1 MIEFLQE
8 LINWNDMFSVLQDRY
23 IEFSETKGWTIF
35 NIPFMD
41 WHDFYK
47 LLFKFTF
54 FMIFLTILVRFIY
67 YPKANKKSYLV
78 TYFLIGISVF
88 MISITLENVKLELGF
103 ALGLFAIFGII
114 RYRTDA
120 IEIKEMTYLF
130 AVIGLAVMNALANK
144 KVSIAE
150 LLFANLAVLTIAYG
164 LENFWL
170 VRNEVSRSIVYERID
185 LIKPGN
191 HKKLLA
197 DISKRTGLKI
207 NRISIGNID
216 FLKDTAR
223 IKIYYFEDDQEGFY
237 NPEFSRDFNGDE
249 ENNLSNKN
257 NQNAN

>member
-1 MIEFLQE
+1 MIDFLQE
-8 LINWNDMFSVLQDRY
+8 LFNWNDIFYVFQNKYLVFT
-23 IEFSETKGWTIF
+23 ENKGWTIF

-41 WHDFYK
+41 WNDFLK
-47 LLFKFTF
+47 LLFKFGF
-54 FMIFLTILVRFIY
+54 FMVFLSILVRYIY
-67 YPKANKKSYLV
+67 YPKAKKKSYLV

-130 AVIGLAVMNALANK
+130 VVIGLAVMNALANK

-150 LLFANLAVLTIAYG
+150 LVFANAIVVIISYG

-170 VRNEVSRSIVYERID
+170 VKNEVSRRITYGRID

-191 HKKLLA
+191 HKKLYA
-197 DISKRTGLKI
+197 DLSKRTGLKI
-207 NRISIGNID
+207 NRVSIGDID

-223 IKIYYFEDDQEGFY
+223 LKIYYFEDDQQGFY
-237 NPEFSRDFNGDE
+237 NPDFHQEINGGAEVEKQD
-249 ENNLSNKN
+249 
-257 NQNAN
+257 